1 MAELDRPGP
10 DIVAQLQEL
19 VAEPAARWSAPSGPR
34 PLSLEEFLK
43 ANTPP
48 AGIDLGT
55 AVLTSLAGGRSRTG
69 MTEEGVVIEVVPPG
83 GQARSARVNYS
94 RSGCASRSTV
104 VRYVV
109 QCWTCR
115 VIRWTAELHVISH

>member
-1 MAELDRPGP
+1 MVIPLRASPAGAAEG
-10 DIVAQLQEL
+10 E
-19 VAEPAARWSAPSGPR
+19 SGR
-34 PLSLEEFLK
+34 HPLLLEEFLR

-55 AVLTSLAGGRSRTG
+55 AVLTSLAGGRSRPG

-83 GQARSARVNYS
+83 GQVRSPRVIYS

-115 VIRWTAELHVISH
+115 VIRWTAELLVISH